1 MVMCLI
7 CCETSQSALKFEWL
21 LSWCAL
27 VWHSGQF
34 HWWEWELQWSKA
46 SNDFSCLNWTV
57 CDLSILVLFFVL
69 FWFCF
74 GVLFSEKLALFISS
88 ILLLIPIFQ
97 NLFSIVLRKRISKAV
112 LLRLCEGCSC
122 TSLAVHFSPSVLY
135 LFAQRAQRN
144 HLKFFCYSNVTYQVS
159 SALAFS
165 LGSIGMMVPQ
175 NSPIS
180 YNGTC
185 FSTCCRLKPSGSHPH
200 MREEKQTSLVT
211 FQSTFMRIT
220 AEDLFMY
227 AYNSVCTS
235 SQLSY

>member
-1 MVMCLI
+1 MI
-7 CCETSQSALKFEWL
+7 C
-21 LSWCAL
+21 
-27 VWHSGQF
+27 
-34 HWWEWELQWSKA
+34 
-46 SNDFSCLNWTV
+46 
-57 CDLSILVLFFVL
+57 L

-74 GVLFSEKLALFISS
+74 LFCFGFVLVFCFQRSWHYSFSS

-97 NLFSIVLRKRISKAV
+97 NLFSVVLRKRISKAV

-200 MREEKQTSLVT
+200 VREEKQTSLVT